1 MERLNKQD
9 RTLKSQRNIWFIIN
23 PNSGLGNHK
32 DLEQVITSLIP
43 KGTSVTIRRTERANH
58 ATEIALEAISAGAET
73 VVASG
78 GDGTVNEVGKALI
91 NTNISLGVVPGGSG
105 NGFARHLKIPMNTK
119 QAVQR
124 ILENKTQI
132 IDTAKINEMP
142 YFATAGLGFDAEVG
156 WKFADF
162 GKRGF
167 ISYIQVTTQ
176 AFFGFK
182 PKSYQLIV
190 DGKKVN
196 TTAFLI
202 NFANAGQYGNNAWI
216 APSASL
222 SDGLIDVCIL
232 KSFPVGQTP
241 GIIFRLFSKTI
252 EASKYYEVIRAKHI
266 EVIDPSVYHADGEPM
281 KSDKNLTIKV
291 VPNSLKVIY

>member
-1 MERLNKQD
+1 MN
-9 RTLKSQRNIWFIIN
+9 SQRNIWFIIN
-23 PNSGLGNHK
+23 PNSGLGNHA
-32 DLEQVITSLIP
+32 DLEQVILWLIP
-43 KGTSVTIRRTERANH
+43 QGTKATLRRTERADH
-58 ATEIALEAISAGAET
+58 ATEIAHEAVAAGADT

-91 NTNISLGVVPGGSG
+91 NTDVSLGVIPGGSG
-105 NGFARHLKIPMNTK
+105 NGFARHLKIPLNAK
-119 QAVQR
+119 QAIQR

-132 IDTAKINEMP
+132 IDTAKINDTP

-182 PKSYQLIV
+182 PKSYHLVV
-190 DGKKVN
+190 DGKKVE

-252 EASKYYEVIRAKHI
+252 EASKYYEVIKAKHI
-266 EVIDPSVYHADGEPM
+266 EVIAPNIYHADGEPK
-281 KSDKNLTIKV
+281 KSDENLTIQV